1 MQITSKEP
9 QNQTINP
16 EKLGIFGDYFFRLK
30 VGSMLDNSGIVK
42 TKGASPLEFIK

>member
-1 MQITSKEP
+1 MHMTSTEP

-16 EKLGIFGDYFFRLK
+16 EKLGFFGDYFFRLK

-42 TKGASPLEFIK
+42 TKGASPQEFIK